1 MYKQN
6 YILLFIYSQ
15 KDMEIQSNWN
25 NLVPQCKTLHK
36 LEETFPSPGH
46 FFLKLSYLTGEGRN
60 ESFWLSQ
67 FLVREIK
74 SCVQHSVAKGNKF

>member
-25 NLVPQCKTLHK
+25 NLVPQCKK
-36 LEETFPSPGH
+36 IIKETNSYFSNIWIVLGKQNLCIEH
-46 FFLKLSYLTGEGRN
+46 FKRH
-60 ESFWLSQ
+60 Q
-67 FLVREIK
+67 
-74 SCVQHSVAKGNKF
+74 

>member
-46 FFLKLSYLTGEGRN
+46 FFL
-60 ESFWLSQ
+60 F
-67 FLVREIK
+67 
-74 SCVQHSVAKGNKF
+74 